1 MKTSDKLLLG
11 FSLASVGLFGVLHL
25 VKYAEYKSGNILDEN
40 KLHEEQFNRFS
51 MSRPRYLS
59 LRGTLWV
66 NIFPSDSCYVEFPKK
81 PIRPGDGF
89 FERTKNEPDPALPRY
104 QQKGD
109 TLVIDGNNNLAIH
122 RPFAD
127 AGYETS
133 VPVVNVYC
141 RGLREI
147 SVNYGEVMLKG
158 AGSDAAPV
166 AARLRVDNSTLW
178 IGDRIFTFNELP
190 MVFNQHPRE
199 EYAAKEEFDS
209 LAIES
214 ENSIILLNGS
224 AHVRSLHIRLDKGSE
239 LNDQLGSVE
248 QLTIGYNRDSRI
260 NLGGNNLKKAQFS
273 IY

>member
-11 FSLASVGLFGVLHL
+11 FSLASVGLFGALHL
-25 VKYAEYKSGNILDEN
+25 VLYAEYKSGNILDEN
-40 KLHEEQFNRFS
+40 KLHEEQFNRFR
-51 MSRPRYLS
+51 MPQPQYLS

-66 NIFPSDSCYVEFPKK
+66 NIFHSDSCYVEFPKK
-81 PIRPGDGF
+81 PVRPGDGF

-104 QQKGD
+104 QQRGD
-109 TLVIDGNNNLAIH
+109 TLVIDGNNNLPIH

-127 AGYETS
+127 AGYKAS
-133 VPVVNVYC
+133 VPVINVYC

-147 SVNYGEVMLKG
+147 SVRDGEVLLKG

-178 IGDRIFTFNELP
+178 IGDRIFALNELP
-190 MVFNQHPRE
+190 IVNRHPRE

-214 ENSIILLNGS
+214 ENSIILLNSS
-224 AHVRSLHIRLDKGSE
+224 AHVRSLYIRLDKGSE
-239 LNDQLGSVE
+239 LDDQLGSAE
-248 QLTIGYNRDSRI
+248 QLAIRYSRDSRI
-260 NLGGNNLKKAQFS
+260 NLGGDNLKKAQLS
-273 IY
+273 IH